1 MLQDSHFRAFCG
13 RFCPHFRISMKCKP
27 SRCAGITISSFA
39 GFERQSA
46 SVESRK
52 PSSAGT
58 LSSSARGRWGH
69 RGADPVHAG
78 HIPRCQAD
86 GDGGS
91 TSSANPRYKR
101 RGPAPQRRHGAR
113 AFRYWT
119 RYSAAVS
126 SAAGASSATA
136 SAGALAA
143 SSSAF
148 LAASASNL
156 AARLAFSAA
165 LASRSAFLAAS
176 RSRVA

>member
-1 MLQDSHFRAFCG
+1 MLKDSHFRAFCR
-13 RFCPHFRISMKCKP
+13 RFCPFFRISMKCEP
-27 SRCAGITISSFA
+27 SRCAGIAISSFV
-39 GFERQSA
+39 GLERQSA
-46 SVESRK
+46 SIESRK

-58 LSSSARGRWGH
+58 ISSSARGRWEHRAPTSCCRPHSLLPSRRGRRQHQLGH
-69 RGADPVHAG
+69 PS
-78 HIPRCQAD
+78 IQ
-86 GDGGS
+86 
-91 TSSANPRYKR
+91 KK
-101 RGPAPQRRHGAR
+101 GPAPQWRHGAR

-136 SAGALAA
+136 SAEALAA